1 MSGARAVS
9 ATLVAALLAA
19 SRLAAQSQTSAS
31 PANAQITAPADTLPP
46 FERPNGTLLRPGS
59 FVYQLT
65 LRRDTLV
72 RDLGAR
78 SVDVTESNVGGVPGW
93 LVAESRTGT
102 VVPTRDSL
110 YLTRADLSPT
120 RWMAAIGTA
129 QLAASFTHD
138 SMFGAMQSYQGRA
151 SFITTMPAGALLSA
165 GMVDRIVEL
174 LPLRVGYRTG
184 ATLMLIELGT
194 PRTVPAE
201 IAVERDEPVML
212 ADKSVDCWVV
222 RLRAGSIEERLW
234 VSKESP
240 RVVKTEQATPE
251 GVFMAL
257 MRPVQVVAEQPAPVP
272 VTGSLPPGL
281 PIIIPGSPPIYLPP
295 ERPVAP
301 SVTPP
306 RAPAASPRPPVTPP
320 RPR

>member
-1 MSGARAVS
+1 MSAARTIR
-9 ATLVAALLAA
+9 ATLVVVLLVG
-19 SRLAAQSQTSAS
+19 SRLAAQSGPPGNS
-31 PANAQITAPADTLPP
+31 PIALPADTLPP
-46 FERPNGTLLRPGS
+46 FERPNGTLLRPGRV
-59 FVYQLT
+59 VYQLT
-65 LRRDTLV
+65 VRRDTLV
-72 RDLGAR
+72 RDLGTR
-78 SVDVTESNVGGVPGW
+78 SVDVTEANVGGVPGW
-93 LVAESRTGT
+93 LVAESRAGT

-110 YLTRADLSPT
+110 YLARADLSPT
-120 RWMAAIGTA
+120 RWVAAIGTA
-129 QLAASFTHD
+129 QLAASFTRD

-151 SFITTMPAGALLSA
+151 SFIATMPAGALLSA

-174 LPLRVGYRTG
+174 LPLRAGYRTG
-184 ATLMLIELGT
+184 AALVLIELGT

-201 IAVERDEPVML
+201 IAVEREEAVAL

-240 RVVKTEQATPE
+240 RVVKTEQTTSE
-251 GVFMAL
+251 GILTAL
-257 MRPVQVVAEQPAPVP
+257 MRPVQVVVEQAGPVP

-281 PIIIPGSPPIYLPP
+281 PIIVPGSPPIYLPP

-306 RAPAASPRPPVTPP
+306 RPR
-320 RPR
+320 